1 MVHRMAAALA
11 ATHIGQLG
19 ERIKEIHGRKIYHL
33 ASMKQPCPAPLS
45 QNYLGEGGGKSFQRM
60 RMRRKSA
67 AMALCAPA
75 AFAAR

>member
-33 ASMKQPCPAPLS
+33 ASMKQPCPNPLS
-45 QNYLGEGGGKSFQRM
+45 QNYLGEGELGR
-60 RMRRKSA
+60 
-67 AMALCAPA
+67 PA
-75 AFAAR
+75 STGVVAGTSNHPFYRNL